1 LLREFSFEQNK
12 THVSELLNAAT
23 AVFLDAGRNHQA
35 GPIETA
41 QLLVIVSDGRGLFY
55 EGSDKVDAAVRQARD
70 ADIFVV
76 FVVVDNPE
84 NKDSVLD
91 IRQPQ
96 FASDGSLLGIKS
108 YMENFPFPFYVILRD
123 IDALPS
129 VLGDALRQWFELV
142 TTPKST

>member
-41 QLLVIVSDGRGLFY
+41 QLL
-55 EGSDKVDAAVRQARD
+55 
-70 ADIFVV
+70 
-76 FVVVDNPE
+76 
-84 NKDSVLD
+84 DSVLD